1 MRYEMKKF
9 LLVSAAA
16 LGVLFGVGAQAAPV
30 AGLVAIQAE
39 AAQDGAVQKV
49 RYHGGHYGHYG
60 YGRYGHHGYGRY
72 GHGYG
77 RYGRYGYGRYGY
89 DRGYRGDYD
98 RR

>member
-1 MRYEMKKF
+1 MKKF
-9 LLVSAAA
+9 LLVSAA

-30 AGLVAIQAE
+30 AGPVAIQAE

-49 RYHGGHYGHYG
+49 RYHGGHYGHYDYGHYGHYG
-60 YGRYGHHGYGRY
+60 YGRYGHYGYGRY
-72 GHGYG
+72 G
-77 RYGRYGYGRYGY
+77 YGY

>member
-9 LLVSAAA
+9 LLVTAAA

-30 AGLVAIQAE
+30 AGPVAIQAE

-49 RYHGGHYGHYG
+49 RYHGGGGHGRYGHYG
-60 YGRYGHHGYGRY
+60 YGRH
-72 GHGYG
+72 
-77 RYGRYGYGRYGY
+77 YGYGYGY